1 MFPFWLFIGVITIL
15 FGLLN
20 RRLLQLI
27 VLKPLSESLT
37 TPNLQHSSRPIEHIG
52 RWVLITL
59 GMSFLVQGLGKQF
72 LSGEI
77 TYRISLTLL
86 GLSGLMILAM
96 IGVMIANWKA
106 K

>member
-1 MFPFWLFIGVITIL
+1 
-15 FGLLN
+15 
-20 RRLLQLI
+20 
-27 VLKPLSESLT
+27 
-37 TPNLQHSSRPIEHIG
+37 
-52 RWVLITL
+52 
-59 GMSFLVQGLGKQF
+59 MSFLVQGLGKQF